1 MLMVILIWK
10 NVARLFQNV
19 LVQPQIIIACLGT
32 LPLLKNQ
39 GVCVWWGGGLW
50 TAVISSA
57 AQWLCNW
64 GNLKRHPYTEIHC
77 LYQQGGKTGEVNQWN
92 VEYGLQSD
100 QEDIHC
106 SSTISVGGYPDFSP
120 LTSPLHRGWV
130 DCIIKCSQIS
140 APPSSPLSGKYVLPV
155 HDATE
160 QNWGISRR
168 RTMGEQGWVLPY
180 STTPSTHWCIQCSSM
195 LEWLAI
201 CCILAHG
208 RLKPIW
214 RWKHQ
219 NLLTEVPPRPYH
231 SFQNNMRRGH
241 GTIKRADWPIWATL

>member
-1 MLMVILIWK
+1 MVILIWK

-39 GVCVWWGGGLW
+39 GVRVWWGAGLR

-64 GNLKRHPYTEIHC
+64 ENLKRHPYTEIHC

-106 SSTISVGGYPDFSP
+106 SSNLGWWLSWFFPSNLSFAQRVGW
-120 LTSPLHRGWV
+120 LHHQV
-130 DCIIKCSQIS
+130 Q
-140 APPSSPLSGKYVLPV
+140 P
-155 HDATE
+155 
-160 QNWGISRR
+160 NF
-168 RTMGEQGWVLPY
+168 
-180 STTPSTHWCIQCSSM
+180 STTLITVVRQIRVASAGCNRIEGSPEEEQWVSTAHWAGVGP
-195 LEWLAI
+195 AI
-201 CCILAHG
+201 FNHTINT
-208 RLKPIW
+208 PM
-214 RWKHQ
+214 
-219 NLLTEVPPRPYH
+219 H
-231 SFQNNMRRGH
+231 SV
-241 GTIKRADWPIWATL
+241 L

>member
-1 MLMVILIWK
+1 MADRIKAVLGGHLGQTLGKLRCCLFLFQLLLHYVWKAYFPSHWWRFAFCIILMVILIWK

-39 GVCVWWGGGLW
+39 GVRVWWGGGLW

-64 GNLKRHPYTEIHC
+64 GNLKRHPYTDIHG
-77 LYQQGGKTGEVNQWN
+77 LYQQGGKTGEVSQWN

-100 QEDIHC
+100 QDIHC

-155 HDATE
+155 QDATE
-160 QNWGISRR
+160 LRDLQEKNN
-168 RTMGEQGWVLPY
+168 GWAGVGPAIFNHTINTPMHSVL
-180 STTPSTHWCIQCSSM
+180 
-195 LEWLAI
+195 
-201 CCILAHG
+201 
-208 RLKPIW
+208 
-214 RWKHQ
+214 
-219 NLLTEVPPRPYH
+219 
-231 SFQNNMRRGH
+231 
-241 GTIKRADWPIWATL
+241 

>member
-1 MLMVILIWK
+1 MVILIWK
-10 NVARLFQNV
+10 NVARLFQNI

-39 GVCVWWGGGLW
+39 GVRVWWGAGLR

-130 DCIIKCSQIS
+130 VVVITCSKKSPKRVWASTSSCRVFADNFKTPHTDKFVLSQEIRNQKWIKIY
-140 APPSSPLSGKYVLPV
+140 PILSPK
-155 HDATE
+155 
-160 QNWGISRR
+160 
-168 RTMGEQGWVLPY
+168 
-180 STTPSTHWCIQCSSM
+180 
-195 LEWLAI
+195 
-201 CCILAHG
+201 
-208 RLKPIW
+208 
-214 RWKHQ
+214 
-219 NLLTEVPPRPYH
+219 
-231 SFQNNMRRGH
+231 
-241 GTIKRADWPIWATL
+241 